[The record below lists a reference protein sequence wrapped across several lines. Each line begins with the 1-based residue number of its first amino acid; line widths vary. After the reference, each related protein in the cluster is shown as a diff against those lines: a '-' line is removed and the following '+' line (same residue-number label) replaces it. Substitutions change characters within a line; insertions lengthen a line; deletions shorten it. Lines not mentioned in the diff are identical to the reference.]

1 MLATVEVYK
10 GLNLS
15 TVPCSSSVNS
25 LKCLHGISDYHHAV
39 MQNSIIL
46 SMHVLIYD
54 YACDYMFS
62 VLDHNIVGVRDHITM
77 CGYTH

>member
-1 MLATVEVYK
+1 
-10 GLNLS
+10 
-15 TVPCSSSVNS
+15 
-25 LKCLHGISDYHHAV
+25 